1 VVASLQNHPFSF
13 ALRGRAIPGQVPRLP
28 GTARFFF
35 LKWAGALPF
44 AHGAILILDPF
55 HTPLAAPAML
65 ASCTEPREVPV
76 VHPMCTAR
84 STARFEKHS
93 CL

>member
-35 LKWAGALPF
+35 LKMG
-44 AHGAILILDPF
+44 
-55 HTPLAAPAML
+55 
-65 ASCTEPREVPV
+65 
-76 VHPMCTAR
+76 R
-84 STARFEKHS
+84 STALCARRDFNT
-93 CL
+93 